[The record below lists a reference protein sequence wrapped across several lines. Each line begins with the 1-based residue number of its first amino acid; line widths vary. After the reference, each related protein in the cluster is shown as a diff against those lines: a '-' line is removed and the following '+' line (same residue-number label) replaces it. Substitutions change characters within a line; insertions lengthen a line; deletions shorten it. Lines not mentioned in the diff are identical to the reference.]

1 MEGFVLTV
9 DIRESTKMTPGNM
22 LTTHNEI
29 DEIIAES
36 SSLFPDTLLTTGF
49 TAGDEFE
56 VVTRRPDEILKMMYY
71 LRGKI
76 STQFRVGIGAGT
88 IESPDDDSMPNQMW
102 GTAFE
107 RARDALNTAK
117 RDDFEVHVTTSNN
130 RTDHHVN
137 TVLELMNYIR
147 GNLTENQKKI
157 IDQYNYH
164 VYFREMQTQRE
175 LANMLE
181 VSDAM
186 ISKTLKRSG
195 YEQLRKGE
203 DLVQRILC
211 ETLGV

>member
-1 MEGFVLTV
+1 LTV
-9 DIRESTKMTPGNM
+9 DIRESTKMPPENM

-36 SSLFPDTLLTTGF
+36 RSLFPDTLLTTGF

-56 VVTRRPDEILKMMYY
+56 IVTRRPDEILKIMYY

-76 STQFRVGIGAGT
+76 STQFRIGIGAGT

-117 RDDFEVHVTTSNN
+117 QNDFEVHVATSNN
-130 RTDHHVN
+130 RTDYHVN
-137 TVLELMNYIR
+137 TMLELMNHIR

-164 VYFREMQTQRE
+164 VYIREMQTQRE

-195 YEQLRKGE
+195 YEQLKKGE

>member
-1 MEGFVLTV
+1 MLTV
-9 DIRESTKMTPGNM
+9 DIRESTKMPPENM

-36 SSLFPDTLLTTGF
+36 RSLFPDTLLTTGF

-56 VVTRRPDEILKMMYY
+56 IVTRRPDEILKIMYY

-76 STQFRVGIGAGT
+76 STQFRIGIGAGT

-117 RDDFEVHVTTSNN
+117 QNDFEVHVATSNN
-130 RTDHHVN
+130 RTDYHVN
-137 TVLELMNYIR
+137 TMLELMNHIR

-164 VYFREMQTQRE
+164 VYIREMQTQRE

-195 YEQLRKGE
+195 YEQLKKGE

>member
-1 MEGFVLTV
+1 MTV
-9 DIRESTKMTPGNM
+9 DIRESTKMPPGNM

-36 SSLFPDTLLTTGF
+36 SGLFPDTLLTTGF

-56 VVTRRPDEILKMMYY
+56 MVTRRPDEILKMMYY

-88 IESPDDDSMPNQMW
+88 IESPDEDSMPNQMW

-175 LANMLE
+175 LANMLD

>member
-9 DIRESTKMTPGNM
+9 DIRESTKMPPENM

-36 SSLFPDTLLTTGF
+36 RSLFPDTLLTTGF

-56 VVTRRPDEILKMMYY
+56 IVTRRPDEILKIMYY

-76 STQFRVGIGAGT
+76 STQFRVGVGAGT

-117 RDDFEVHVTTSNN
+117 QNDFEVHVATSNN
-130 RTDHHVN
+130 RTDYHVN
-137 TVLELMNYIR
+137 TMLELIDHIR

-164 VYFREMQTQRE
+164 AYIREMQTQRE

-195 YEQLRKGE
+195 YEQLKKGE

>member
-9 DIRESTKMTPGNM
+9 DIRESTKMPPENM

-36 SSLFPDTLLTTGF
+36 RSLFPDTLLTTGF

-56 VVTRRPDEILKMMYY
+56 IVTRRPDEILKIMYY

-76 STQFRVGIGAGT
+76 STQFRIGIGAGT

-117 RDDFEVHVTTSNN
+117 QNDFEVHVATSNN
-130 RTDHHVN
+130 RTDYHVN
-137 TVLELMNYIR
+137 TMLELMNHIR

-164 VYFREMQTQRE
+164 VYIREMQTQRE

-195 YEQLRKGE
+195 YEQLKKGE

>member
-1 MEGFVLTV
+1 MLTV

-211 ETLGV
+211 ETLASNP

>member
-1 MEGFVLTV
+1 MTV
-9 DIRESTKMTPGNM
+9 DIRESTKMPPENM

-36 SSLFPDTLLTTGF
+36 RSLFPDTLLTTGF

-56 VVTRRPDEILKMMYY
+56 IVTRRPDEILKIMYY

-76 STQFRVGIGAGT
+76 STQFRIGIGAGT

-117 RDDFEVHVTTSNN
+117 QNDFEVHVATSNN
-130 RTDHHVN
+130 RTDYHVN
-137 TVLELMNYIR
+137 TMLELMNHIR

-164 VYFREMQTQRE
+164 VYIREMQTQRE

-195 YEQLRKGE
+195 YEQLKKGE